1 MKKDIYIFPA
11 ILSYDD
17 DGISVEFPDL
27 PGCLTCGDTTEEV
40 IERAKEALGLHIY
53 GMEEDNELIP
63 EPTNIKDL
71 NLETNQIPILI
82 DIIMP
87 IHRKSIENYSVKK
100 TLTIPQWLNKEALK
114 HDVNFSQ
121 VLQDALKDYLGLSN
135 KSKSHN

>member
-27 PGCLTCGDTTEEV
+27 PGCLTCGDTTEEA
-40 IERAKEALGLHIY
+40 IERLKEALGLHIY

-100 TLTIPQWLNKEALK
+100 TLTIPQWLSKEALK

-121 VLQDALKDYLGLSN
+121 VLQDALKDYLGLNS